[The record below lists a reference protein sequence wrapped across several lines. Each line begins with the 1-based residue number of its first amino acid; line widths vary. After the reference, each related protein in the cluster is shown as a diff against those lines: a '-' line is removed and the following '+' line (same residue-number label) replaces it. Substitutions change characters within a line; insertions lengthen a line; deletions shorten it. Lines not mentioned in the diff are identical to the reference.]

1 MAWMFEINGAFPT
14 PLVLAAKL
22 PSASLETGLARQP
35 AEAKARL
42 FLPTSTRL
50 QLAFVETER
59 LAAEHHVKSKVVLEK
74 GLEMGMK
81 PLSKMPKGELVALL
95 KECSLDSNGR
105 KDALVQRL
113 MECAASG
120 DEASDGSLAHLAQLE
135 SALRAVPAKWKSAL
149 SVGGRWLRRDARR
162 RWKGVEGEVL
172 PLVLSLAP
180 CGGAGCCPWPPLPWR
195 WGRSGTIA
203 GP

>member
-1 MAWMFEINGAFPT
+1 MDQKSELMAWVFEINGTSPT

-59 LAAEHHVKSKVVLEK
+59 LAAEQHVKSKMALEK

-95 KECSLDSNGR
+95 KEYSLDSNGR

-120 DEASDGSLAHLAQLE
+120 DEASDGSLAHLAQLDVH
-135 SALRAVPAKWKSAL
+135 SRGSQVGNSRACRRVVALPGSFSHVS
-149 SVGGRWLRRDARR
+149 
-162 RWKGVEGEVL
+162 
-172 PLVLSLAP
+172 
-180 CGGAGCCPWPPLPWR
+180 
-195 WGRSGTIA
+195 
-203 GP
+203 